1 MHDLGQIVSIAWEAL
16 VELSPFFVLAL
27 LISASVDMLYLDI
40 PARRAFR
47 RHGILGI
54 LFTTG
59 LGALSP
65 FCSFTVIPL
74 VRKLLRTGVPVS
86 AVMAFWIASPAM
98 DPPIFA
104 LTAREI
110 GFPLAFARLFGAL
123 ALSIGAG
130 LFAYLLERRGK
141 LQDVLRETKP
151 AKAAKHAASPAK
163 HAAAEPAI
171 DHEPGLTPAAAIAVL
186 RSPALA
192 LAGGSGLLEQPVSDL
207 GYAAPT
213 APAAVSAL
221 AVSAPAIGGQHSA
234 PVTADAD
241 ACACPTA
248 DSDEDDGAPWWPAAK
263 ASLRTRRNWLVTGRN
278 LIKDGLSLGKWL
290 VFACLFLGVIRVYLS
305 ADVVTSVLGDK
316 GLWAI
321 PISVV
326 ISVPLYL
333 NGVGAIPIVGG
344 LLLKGM
350 APGAAVTFLLG
361 GAITTIPAMV
371 AVRSVVNNRVFAIYL
386 GSGVVGSILI
396 GFVCQLILG

>member
-1 MHDLGQIVSIAWEAL
+1 MIDEPDEGVRVHDLGQIVSIAWEAL

-123 ALSIGAG
+123 ALSIGSG
-130 LFAYLLERRGK
+130 LFVFFLERRGM
-141 LQDVLRETKP
+141 LTEVLRETKP
-151 AKAAKHAASPAK
+151 AKAPRHAVSSAKHAVTTS
-163 HAAAEPAI
+163 
-171 DHEPGLTPAAAIAVL
+171 AVNRQPSL
-186 RSPALA
+186 ALAGPTGVLPSPALA
-192 LAGGSGLLEQPVSDL
+192 VAGGTSLVEQPLS
-207 GYAAPT
+207 YAA
-213 APAAVSAL
+213 L
-221 AVSAPAIGGQHSA
+221 ATPVATPA
-234 PVTADAD
+234 PVIETRQIEPADAD
-241 ACACPTA
+241 ECACSSVDT
-248 DSDEDDGAPWWPAAK
+248 DDDDGAPWWPAAK
-263 ASLRTRRNWLVTGRN
+263 ASLQNRRNWVVTGRN
-278 LIKDGLSLGKWL
+278 LVKDGLSLGKWL
-290 VFACLFLGVIRVYLS
+290 VFACVFLGVIRVYLP

-321 PISVV
+321 PIAVV

-371 AVRSVVNNRVFAIYL
+371 AVRSVVNDRVFGIYL
-386 GSGVVGSILI
+386 GTGVVGSIII
-396 GFVCQLILG
+396 GFVSQLILR

>member
-1 MHDLGQIVSIAWEAL
+1 MHDLGQVLSIAWEAL
-16 VELSPFFVLAL
+16 IELLPFFVIAL

-54 LFTTG
+54 LFTTC

-74 VRKLLRTGVPVS
+74 IRKLLATGVPLS

-104 LTAREI
+104 LTAKEI
-110 GFPLAFARLFGAL
+110 GLPLACARLFGAL

-130 LFAYLLERRGK
+130 LFVLALERRGK
-141 LQDVLRETKP
+141 LQHVLRQ
-151 AKAAKHAASPAK
+151 AG
-163 HAAAEPAI
+163 AAELAR
-171 DHEPGLTPAAAIAVL
+171 LTPV
-186 RSPALA
+186 RQPSLA
-192 LAGGSGLLEQPVSDL
+192 LAGGAENPGLSLAGGAENPGL
-207 GYAAPT
+207 
-213 APAAVSAL
+213 AL
-221 AVSAPAIGGQHSA
+221 ATPTSPGPAPEK
-234 PVTADAD
+234 DLD
-241 ACACPTA
+241 CACAASA
-248 DSDEDDGAPWWPAAK
+248 DDTDDGAPWWPTARE
-263 ASLRTRRNWLVTGRN
+263 SLRTSRNWVLTGRN
-278 LIKDGLSLGKWL
+278 LMRDGISLGKWL
-290 VFACLFLGVIRVYLS
+290 VIACLFLGVIRVYVAASLI
-305 ADVVTSVLGDK
+305 TNVLGDR

-344 LLLKGM
+344 LLDKGM
-350 APGAAVTFLLG
+350 APGAAITFLLA

-371 AVRSVVNNRVFAIYL
+371 AVRSVVNNRVFAIYV
-386 GSGVVGSILI
+386 GVGVIGSILL
-396 GFVCQLILG
+396 GFASQLLLG